1 VNDLGPRFEV
11 SDPAAPLIGFV
22 FCRTRIM
29 ILASQENDVTIDLI
43 AATVISVLIVVIF
56 LWVGHLVTQRRNR
69 KAARLSGTR
78 PGVQRSQ
85 TPSSPIHPLNFGR
98 DPVVRPSV
106 TVPPSQPSIPRQPA
120 PLPTLDLA
128 TFAPMS
134 DAQIKAAAQGVN
146 LFTNFSFGL
155 RSQIPPVSDPR
166 TLLIDKAL
174 VAHGLLTPE
183 ELLEIHKIGDAMDE
197 AKPNLDLAVHRA
209 EQAVARTLEEKKRLK
224 EQKKAEAAERKRLH
238 QEAVAH
244 RKATDIFFLGRGVSK
259 GLADR
264 RSNSEKLTAAN
275 LPILSSPV
283 DIATALNLTIP
294 RLRWLAFHSE
304 AATRSHYVRFTI
316 PKRSGGHRHLF
327 APHKEL
333 AAAQEWILRNVLDKV
348 PTHPAAHGFVKT
360 RSTVTN
366 AAPHVDQDLVLNADL
381 TDFFPTITFP
391 RVLGIFKQLGY
402 SPAAATI
409 LALICTESPRRVAI
423 YAGKTF
429 HVATG
434 PRTLPQGACTS
445 PALSNLAAR
454 RLDSRLNGIATKLNY
469 RYTRYADDLTF
480 SFKHAGAECRELR
493 DQSAARDSSSAAP
506 NSPDSKIGY
515 LLARLRHIAQDEGFA
530 VNEKKTRIL
539 KRAAR
544 QEVTGVVVNKRPGVP
559 RPLYKRL
566 RAILHRAKHEGL
578 AAQNRENLPHFEA
591 WLKGMIAYVSMV
603 NPKQGQTLAD
613 ALAQIS

>member
-1 VNDLGPRFEV
+1 
-11 SDPAAPLIGFV
+11 
-22 FCRTRIM
+22 M
-29 ILASQENDVTIDLI
+29 ILASNENDQTIDLI
-43 AATVISVLIVVIF
+43 IAIAVAILIVTVV
-56 LWVGHLVTQRRNR
+56 LWLSYLAKRRR
-69 KAARLSGTR
+69 DRREARFAQSPRAPAPPIHSLNIG
-78 PGVQRSQ
+78 
-85 TPSSPIHPLNFGR
+85 SSPAAS
-98 DPVVRPSV
+98 PSAAAS
-106 TVPPSQPSIPRQPA
+106 TPPSHPVSRQPA

-155 RSQIPPVSDPR
+155 RSQIPPVSDRR

-183 ELLEIHKIGDAMDE
+183 ELVEIHKIGEAMDE
-197 AKPNLDLAVHRA
+197 AKPNLNLAVHRA
-209 EQAVARTLEEKKRLK
+209 EQAVARTLEEKQRLK

-238 QEAVAH
+238 DQAVAH
-244 RKATDIFFLGRGVSK
+244 RKATDIFFLGRSVSK

-264 RSNSEKLTAAN
+264 RSNPEKLTAAN
-275 LPILSSPV
+275 LPLLSTPA

-316 PKRSGGHRHLF
+316 PKRSGGHRQLF

-333 AAAQEWILRNVLDKV
+333 AAAQEWILRNVLDQV
-348 PTHPAAHGFVKT
+348 PTHAAAHGFVKT

-366 AAPHVDQDLVLNADL
+366 ATPHVDRDVVVNADL
-381 TDFFPTITFP
+381 VNFFPTITFP
-391 RVLGIFKQLGY
+391 RVLGIFKQFGY
-402 SPAAATI
+402 SPAVATI
-409 LALICTESPRRVAI
+409 LALICTESPRRVAV
-423 YAGKTF
+423 YVGKTF

-480 SFKHAGAECRELR
+480 SFRHAGAERRELR
-493 DQSAARDSSSAAP
+493 DGSTELAEVQSAAPDSS
-506 NSPDSKIGY
+506 DSKIGY

-530 VNEKKTRIL
+530 VNEKKTRVL

-544 QEVTGVVVNKRPGVP
+544 
-559 RPLYKRL
+559 
-566 RAILHRAKHEGL
+566 
-578 AAQNRENLPHFEA
+578 
-591 WLKGMIAYVSMV
+591 
-603 NPKQGQTLAD
+603 
-613 ALAQIS
+613 

>member
-11 SDPAAPLIGFV
+11 SDPAAALIGF
-22 FCRTRIM
+22 FFQRTRTM

-43 AATVISVLIVVIF
+43 AAAVISVLIVVIF
-56 LWVGHLVTQRRNR
+56 LWLGNLVTRRRNR
-69 KAARLSGTR
+69 KAARLAGTH
-78 PGVQRSQ
+78 PGSPRSRV
-85 TPSSPIHPLNFGR
+85 PSSPIHPLNFGR

-106 TVPPSQPSIPRQPA
+106 TVPPSQAPIPREPA
-120 PLPTLDLA
+120 SLPTLDLA

-146 LFTNFSFGL
+146 LFTTFRFGL

-183 ELLEIHKIGDAMDE
+183 ELVEIHKIGDAMDE
-197 AKPNLDLAVHRA
+197 AKPNLDVAIHRA
-209 EQAVARTLEEKKRLK
+209 EQAVARTLEEKQRLK

-238 QEAVAH
+238 DQAVAH

-264 RSNSEKLTAAN
+264 RSNPEKLAAAN
-275 LPILSSPV
+275 LPLLSAPA

-333 AAAQEWILRNVLDKV
+333 AAAQEWILRNILDHI

-366 AAPHVDQDLVLNADL
+366 ATPHVDQDLVLNADL

-409 LALICTESPRRVAI
+409 LALICTESPRRVAV

-429 HVATG
+429 HVAIG

-480 SFKHAGAECRELR
+480 SASAPSREGGASSEP
-493 DQSAARDSSSAAP
+493 SSSLDATK
-506 NSPDSKIGY
+506 KIGY

-578 AAQNRENLPHFEA
+578 AAQNRHDLPHFEA
-591 WLKGMIAYVSMV
+591 RLKGMIAYVSMV
-603 NPKQGQTLAD
+603 NAKQGQ
-613 ALAQIS
+613 ALANALEQLG

>member
-1 VNDLGPRFEV
+1 MLAVHDNDQTF
-11 SDPAAPLIGFV
+11 
-22 FCRTRIM
+22 
-29 ILASQENDVTIDLI
+29 DLI
-43 AATVISVLIVVIF
+43 IAIAISVLLVLIV
-56 LWVGHLVTQRRNR
+56 LWLNHLANRRRDR
-69 KAARLSGTR
+69 KAARLAGMQPPSQR
-78 PGVQRSQ
+78 PRART
-85 TPSSPIHPLNFGR
+85 TPAPPIHQFTIESSPIGAP
-98 DPVVRPSV
+98 PVASISSPS
-106 TVPPSQPSIPRQPA
+106 TATPQPSPRPPTPA
-120 PLPTLDLA
+120 PLPTLELA
-128 TFAPMS
+128 SFAPMS
-134 DAQIKAAAQGVN
+134 DEQIKAAAQGVN

-155 RSQIPPVSDPR
+155 RSQIPPVTDPR

-183 ELLEIHKIGDAMDE
+183 ELLEIHKIGEAMDE
-197 AKPNLDLAVHRA
+197 AKPNLNLAIHRA
-209 EQAVARTLEEKKRLK
+209 EQAIARTLEEKKRLK

-238 QEAVAH
+238 DAAVAQ

-264 RSNSEKLTAAN
+264 KSDTDKLTVAK
-275 LPILSSPV
+275 LPLFSSPAE
-283 DIATALNLTIP
+283 IATALNLTIP

-304 AATRSHYVRFTI
+304 AATRTHYVRFTI
-316 PKRSGGHRHLF
+316 PKRSGGHRNLF

-333 AAAQEWILRNVLDKV
+333 ASAQEWILRNILDNV
-348 PTHPAAHGFVKT
+348 ATHPAAHGFVKT

-366 AAPHVDQDLVLNADL
+366 AAPHVDQDVVVNADL
-381 TDFFPTITFP
+381 IDFFPTITFP

-409 LALICTESPRRVAI
+409 LALLCTESPRRVAD

-454 RLDSRLNGIATKLNY
+454 RLDARLNGIAGKLGY
-469 RYTRYADDLTF
+469 QYTRYADDLTF
-480 SFKHAGAECRELR
+480 SCRCAERDAGE
-493 DQSAARDSSSAAP
+493 
-506 NSPDSKIGY
+506 SPATKIGY

-530 VNEKKTRIL
+530 VNEKKTRVL

-559 RPLYKRL
+559 RDLYKRL
-566 RAILHRAKHEGL
+566 RAILHRAGHEGL
-578 AAQNRENLPHFEA
+578 AAQNRQNLPHFEA
-591 WLKGMIAYVSMV
+591 WLKGMIAYVTMV
-603 NPKQGQTLAD
+603 NARQGQALAD
-613 ALAQIS
+613 ALAKVR